1 MTGYI
6 SKKMLGIHD
15 KAALRGVIDYSRAP
29 IKMEG
34 GIADPDEFRWGCNC
48 EACKEKYINW
58 KAEYEAQQKEL
69 RESNAQE

>member
-6 SKKMLGIHD
+6 SKKMLGVHD
-15 KAALRGVIDYSRAP
+15 KAALRGAIGAP

-34 GIADPDEFRWGCNC
+34 GIADPDEFRWECNC
-48 EACKEKYINW
+48 EACREKYRSW

-69 RESNAQE
+69 REPNAQE